1 MTLDAFASSSKN
13 FASGGY
19 EVIVDGIIGPWY
31 LTPWLDIANAN
42 TDVRLMFLR
51 PNLETVL
58 QRAQVRVQKEN
69 LSNRETLTQMWSFF
83 FELGSY
89 EANVIDTSTQS
100 PNETAKII
108 GAQLDEGR
116 FQLAA
121 QDI

>member
-1 MTLDAFASSSKN
+1 M
-13 FASGGY
+13 
-19 EVIVDGIIGPWY
+19 DGIIGPWY